1 MSNPFVRAAVLAARR
16 QQEAQSFTPHVATA
30 RQQAFLALSCREA
43 LYGGAAGGGK
53 SDALL
58 MAALE
63 HVTVPN
69 YSALILRRTFADLN
83 KPGSLIPRSHDWL
96 AGKAHWDG
104 QNKAWRFASG
114 AVLTFGYLETELDKY
129 QYQSAEY
136 QFIGFDELTQFS
148 ESQYT
153 YLFSRLRR
161 SSSSEVPLRMRSASN
176 PGGVGHDWVRE
187 RFIPDG
193 VTAADA
199 DGIFQVDEQRAFVP
213 ASLDDNP
220 YIDREEY
227 VGSLMELDPT
237 TRAQLLRGDWSARAS
252 GGYFKREHWRYADV
266 APVGLQYLRFW
277 DFAATDPKP
286 GRDPDWLAGALVGR
300 DEATGRTY
308 IADMVRFRGTPSAVE
323 QVIRQTAE
331 SDGEEVAIWFEEEPG
346 SQGRMLTDA
355 YQRTILAAY
364 DVNVLRA
371 STRGSKTALAGPLA
385 SQVEAGNVTLV
396 RGSWNKA
403 FIEEA
408 DAFPTPDVH
417 DDQVDA
423 ASSAYYVLTG
433 SAWRRAPQRRRANVA
448 YLQRYEQMMVACTS
462 CQQQVYW
469 PPFEETATCPHC
481 GYENRRK

>member
-1 MSNPFVRAAVLAARR
+1 MNPIVRTALLAARR
-16 QQEAQSFTPHVATA
+16 QQEAATFTPHKPTP
-30 RQQAFLALSCREA
+30 RQEAFLGLACREA

-63 HVTVPN
+63 YVHVPT

-96 AGKAHWDG
+96 SGKASWDG
-104 QNKAWRFASG
+104 QNKTWRFASG
-114 AVLTFGYLETELDKY
+114 AVITFGYLETEIDKY

-148 ESQYT
+148 ESVYT

-161 SSSSEVPLRMRSASN
+161 SSESPVPLRMRAASN
-176 PGGVGHDWVRE
+176 PGGIGHDWVRD
-187 RFIPDG
+187 RFIPPE
-193 VTAADA
+193 DA
-199 DGIFQVDEQRAFVP
+199 LPDASGIFRLDDQRAYVP
-213 ASLDDNP
+213 ARLDDNP
-220 YIDREEY
+220 HIDREAY
-227 VGSLMELDPT
+227 IGSLMELDPT
-237 TRAQLLRGDWSARAS
+237 TRAQLLQGNWDARPT
-252 GGYFKREHWRYADV
+252 GGYFRRQDWRYTDV
-266 APVGLQYLRFW
+266 APIGLTWIRFW
-277 DFAATDPKP
+277 DFAATDPRP

-300 DEATGRTY
+300 DELTGRTY
-308 IADMVRFRGTPSAVE
+308 IADMVRFRGAPPAVE

-331 SDGEEVAIWFEEEPG
+331 ADGLDVGIWFEEEPG
-346 SQGRMLTDA
+346 SQGRMLTDS

-385 SQVEAGNVTLV
+385 SQAEAGNVTLV
-396 RGSWNKA
+396 RGTWNKA

-408 DAFPTPDVH
+408 DAFPSPDVH
-417 DDQVDA
+417 DDQIDA

-433 SAWRRAPQRRRANVA
+433 SAWRRTPHRRRANTA
-448 YLQRYEQMMVACTS
+448 FLQRYEQLMVPCSS
-462 CQQQVYW
+462 CQTPVYW
-469 PPFEETATCPHC
+469 PSFEVSATCPAC
-481 GYENRRK
+481 GYENIRQ